1 MNSFEFIWI
10 ALLVV
15 IIFILMFGIWIPI
28 FRKNNEGF
36 GTAQSAASTAGRT
49 ALANEVCARTTFGAA
64 STAPHTAQSAVERLR
79 MAREY
84 IENREKKY

>member
-36 GTAQSAASTAGRT
+36 GTAQSAASTG
-49 ALANEVCARTTFGAA
+49 L
-64 STAPHTAQSAVERLR
+64 APHTAQSAVERLR

-84 IENREKKY
+84 IENREKK

>member
-1 MNSFEFIWI
+1 MFTFTNMNSFEFIWI

-15 IIFILMFGIWIPI
+15 IIFILMVGIWIPI

-36 GTAQSAASTAGRT
+36 GAAQSAASTGGRTAQSAASTGGR
-49 ALANEVCARTTFGAA
+49 
-64 STAPHTAQSAVERLR
+64 TAQSAVERLR

-84 IENREKKY
+84 IENREKK

>member
-1 MNSFEFIWI
+1 MFTFTNMNSFEFIWI

-28 FRKNNEGF
+28 SRKNNEGF
-36 GTAQSAASTAGRT
+36 GAAQSAASTGGR
-49 ALANEVCARTTFGAA
+49 
-64 STAPHTAQSAVERLR
+64 TAQSAVERLR

-84 IENREKKY
+84 IENREKK